1 MTKSDEVKKRSV
13 GRWTAIFRAL
23 GIRVREDGKHGPCP
37 VCGGVDRHRYD
48 DRDGRGTS
56 ICNQCGA
63 FDGFL
68 LVQKVLGV
76 NFPDAVR
83 AVGEVVGGCDQV
95 VIPREPGLSRELMRK
110 IYCESRPASRKNQ
123 VGNYLKQRGLSLVPD
138 VLRYHPAC
146 WESETKRNHPA
157 MLAVITSPDNV
168 ALTMHRTYLGP
179 QGKADIVS
187 PKKILP
193 CCDGATMM
201 GGAIRLFPAE
211 KGKIAIAEGIET
223 AIAVVESAH
232 IPCWAACSA
241 GMMAGFIPPK
251 GITDVIIFSDND
263 RNFTGQKAAYTL
275 ANRLILHNKISVSVY
290 VPSRPGTDLLDEFVA
305 EKGKFKVS

>member
-1 MTKSDEVKKRSV
+1 
-13 GRWTAIFRAL
+13 
-23 GIRVREDGKHGPCP
+23 
-37 VCGGVDRHRYD
+37 
-48 DRDGRGTS
+48 
-56 ICNQCGA
+56 
-63 FDGFL
+63 
-68 LVQKVLGV
+68 
-76 NFPDAVR
+76 
-83 AVGEVVGGCDQV
+83 
-95 VIPREPGLSRELMRK
+95 
-110 IYCESRPASRKNQ
+110 
-123 VGNYLKQRGLSLVPD
+123 
-138 VLRYHPAC
+138 
-146 WESETKRNHPA
+146 
-157 MLAVITSPDNV
+157 
-168 ALTMHRTYLGP
+168 
-179 QGKADIVS
+179 
-187 PKKILP
+187 
-193 CCDGATMM
+193 MM

-305 EKGKFKVS
+305 EKVS